1 MGFMLSKTFA
11 TLLFIE
17 ARTKHINIY
26 VGYYFFFFASFGIHN
41 CKMSFTLMLFLFII
55 ELHTKFL

>member
-17 ARTKHINIY
+17 ARTKHIIIIY
-26 VGYYFFFFASFGIHN
+26 VGYYFFFASFGIHN
-41 CKMSFTLMLFLFII
+41 SKMSFTLMLFLFII
-55 ELHTKFL
+55 ELHTTFL